1 MESKKIEFFNKLS
14 FTTLLATIFISLF
27 FFIPFT
33 PITLDAGKGFLVSIG
48 VTISLFFWL
57 IARLGEGKF
66 NFPKDRLLLFGALI
80 PIAFLVSA
88 VFSSSFYNSL
98 FGAGFEIGTFGSM
111 LILYIILFLSVV
123 HFQTEKRFWQFLGMI
138 FIGAIILAIFELL
151 NIFVGLGNLFPNF
164 FQGVTSGNLIGSWN
178 NFISFFGLIVLLVV
192 FTLEFLKLKKL
203 FLWFLYSLLVVSIF
217 FLIIINVPLV
227 WLMIAIFSAIIF
239 VYSISIQHAGVK
251 IIHGVEDKKR
261 FPFVSLVIVLIS
273 LIFLIGNTMIGDFVT
288 KYISVSNLDIRP
300 SIVTTSQVAWQSIKT
315 DPLFGSGPNTFAT
328 SWALFQ
334 PEEINET
341 IFWNTDFSNSFSF
354 LTTILVTTGLVGFIS
369 LIVFIVI
376 LLIKGVLSLKV
387 ALDNPLS
394 NYFIMTTLMIA
405 VYSWILIIVYN
416 PNIILMMM
424 AFVSSGM
431 LVGVL
436 VYKNIIPIREISFL
450 NNPRN
455 SFFAILCLMILMV
468 MTLSLTYVY
477 FEKFVSIFYY
487 SKSLNREMNIE
498 SLSKSEVMILN
509 AIKLNKNNIYYRNLS
524 QLYLDQ
530 IRFVLA
536 DKNASEDDLK
546 SSLQQLVSLA
556 EENAINAVNQ
566 NKKLYL
572 NHLNLGN
579 VYSSLSSLGIEGSY
593 EKSIESFNKAKE
605 LAPNNPS
612 IVLARASLEFL
623 NENNEEAKQ
632 FINEALLLKT
642 NYTDAFFLLA
652 EIEAKEG
659 NVSGAIK
666 QAENAAQKSPN
677 DSSIFFRLGML
688 RYSNNDYSGSISAF
702 ERAVIL
708 DPNNLN
714 ARYFLG
720 QSYQKVNRKED
731 ALVQY
736 NILSTVLPDSQEIKD
751 AISSISSRNS
761 QAEIIKDNNESESTN
776 QKDTKDNTNKNQ

>member
-1 MESKKIEFFNKLS
+1 
-14 FTTLLATIFISLF
+14 
-27 FFIPFT
+27 
-33 PITLDAGKGFLVSIG
+33 
-48 VTISLFFWL
+48 
-57 IARLGEGKF
+57 
-66 NFPKDRLLLFGALI
+66 
-80 PIAFLVSA
+80 
-88 VFSSSFYNSL
+88 
-98 FGAGFEIGTFGSM
+98 
-111 LILYIILFLSVV
+111 
-123 HFQTEKRFWQFLGMI
+123 
-138 FIGAIILAIFELL
+138 
-151 NIFVGLGNLFPNF
+151 
-164 FQGVTSGNLIGSWN
+164 
-178 NFISFFGLIVLLVV
+178 
-192 FTLEFLKLKKL
+192 
-203 FLWFLYSLLVVSIF
+203 
-217 FLIIINVPLV
+217 
-227 WLMIAIFSAIIF
+227 
-239 VYSISIQHAGVK
+239 
-251 IIHGVEDKKR
+251 
-261 FPFVSLVIVLIS
+261 
-273 LIFLIGNTMIGDFVT
+273 
-288 KYISVSNLDIRP
+288 
-300 SIVTTSQVAWQSIKT
+300 
-315 DPLFGSGPNTFAT
+315 
-328 SWALFQ
+328 
-334 PEEINET
+334 
-341 IFWNTDFSNSFSF
+341 
-354 LTTILVTTGLVGFIS
+354 
-369 LIVFIVI
+369 
-376 LLIKGVLSLKV
+376 
-387 ALDNPLS
+387 
-394 NYFIMTTLMIA
+394 
-405 VYSWILIIVYN
+405 
-416 PNIILMMM
+416 MMM

-436 VYKNIIPIREISFL
+436 VYKNVIPVREISFL
-450 NNPRN
+450 NNPRK
-455 SFFAILCLMILMV
+455 SFFAILCLMILMI

-487 SKSLNREMNIE
+487 SKSLNKEMNIE
-498 SLSKSEVMILN
+498 SLSKSEVMILS
-509 AIKLNKNNIYYRNLS
+509 AIKLNKNDIYYRNLS

-536 DKNASEDDLK
+536 DENISEDDLK
-546 SSLQQLVSLA
+546 SNLQQLVSLA

-632 FINEALLLKT
+632 FISEALLLKT

-708 DPNNLN
+708 DSNNLN

-720 QSYQKVNRKED
+720 QSYQKVNRKEE

-736 NILSTVLPDSQEIKD
+736 NILSNVLPDSQEVKD
-751 AISSISSRNS
+751 AINSISSRNS
-761 QAEIIKDNNESESTN
+761 SVEIIKENIENEGTN
-776 QKDTKDNTNKNQ
+776 LGDIKDNTNKNQ